1 MWAQMS
7 LMCCIILRTIKW
19 HSIQKLNL
27 HILLIWKNNKI
38 KGVLEGIGDDNAV
51 NFKQLYSYVNAA
63 KIQMQTKINTLTT
76 KLQNAT
82 WLKKY
87 CGIWLEEYADFLNS
101 SQIQYKDDGSTMS
114 LVGMLTL
121 TTTETKFDLSN
132 TNGLIDFNATL
143 SSNLETNAHYT
154 IYYVINFTTK
164 NNNYISVKHKTN
176 SGITDLT
183 YTLFYYLR
191 NNVHML
197 QILRSLSERSRINI
211 ENKCYNK
218 QVMFWIVKIRTVSN

>member
-1 MWAQMS
+1 M
-7 LMCCIILRTIKW
+7 
-19 HSIQKLNL
+19 
-27 HILLIWKNNKI
+27 
-38 KGVLEGIGDDNAV
+38 
-51 NFKQLYSYVNAA
+51 
-63 KIQMQTKINTLTT
+63 
-76 KLQNAT
+76 
-82 WLKKY
+82 
-87 CGIWLEEYADFLNS
+87 EEYADFLNS
-101 SQIQYKDDGSTMS
+101 SQIQYKDDGSTIS

-121 TTTETKFDLSN
+121 TTTETKLDLSN

-154 IYYVINFTTK
+154 IYYVINFTTE
-164 NNNYISVKHKTN
+164 NNNYIIVKHKTN

-197 QILRSLSERSRINI
+197 QILRPLSERSRINI

>member
-1 MWAQMS
+1 
-7 LMCCIILRTIKW
+7 
-19 HSIQKLNL
+19 
-27 HILLIWKNNKI
+27 
-38 KGVLEGIGDDNAV
+38 
-51 NFKQLYSYVNAA
+51 
-63 KIQMQTKINTLTT
+63 
-76 KLQNAT
+76 
-82 WLKKY
+82 
-87 CGIWLEEYADFLNS
+87 LEEYADFLNS

-154 IYYVINFTTK
+154 IYYVINFTTE
-164 NNNYISVKHKTN
+164 NNNYIIVKHKTN

-197 QILRSLSERSRINI
+197 QILRPLSERSRINI

-218 QVMFWIVKIRTVSN
+218 QVMFWIVKIKTVSN